1 MYLTKNDLAK
11 RWGVTIRSINRYME
25 KGLPYTKS
33 SLNGRVYFTVTEVE
47 RWEKENLIQKTGN
60 SD

>member
-25 KGLPYTKS
+25 KGLPYKKS
-33 SLNGRVYFTVTEVE
+33 PLNGHVYFDVKEVE
-47 RWEKENLIQKTGN
+47 KWEKENLIQKTGKT
-60 SD
+60 D